1 MSDQNI
7 PMPQFASMV
16 APPSVVLPQS
26 DAAAPSTSIL
36 NCCSAPQST
45 DNGAD
50 PALSVNSTPQIG
62 KVRFAS
68 TGTTIVTRNGVIS
81 FEEFL
86 KKGAPVDQMLIPPFP
101 QVSGI
106 PMFEDGTPD
115 IATIHS
121 TCNVVN
127 LSQTSQTN
135 TIPHSDIGTETSL
148 PQPEDSAR

>member
-7 PMPQFASMV
+7 QMPHFAPMV
-16 APPSVVLPQS
+16 APPSVVLPQN

-36 NCCSAPQST
+36 NCCSAPQSAE
-45 DNGAD
+45 NGAD
-50 PALSVNSTPQIG
+50 PALTMSSTPQIG

-81 FEEFL
+81 FDEFL

-121 TCNVVN
+121 TCNIVN

-135 TIPHSDIGTETSL
+135 TVPHSDIGTGASTPL
-148 PQPEDSAR
+148 PQDSAR